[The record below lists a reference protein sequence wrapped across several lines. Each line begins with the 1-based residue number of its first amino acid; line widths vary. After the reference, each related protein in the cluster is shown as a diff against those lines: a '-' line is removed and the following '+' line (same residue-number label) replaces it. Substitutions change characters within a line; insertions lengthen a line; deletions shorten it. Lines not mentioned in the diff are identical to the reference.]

1 MRKTHI
7 HRMNNVDTQM
17 GSKTVS
23 IKDETYRR
31 LSRKKR
37 DDESFSDA
45 IDRLLAEDDTNPL
58 RELIGL
64 VDEDELETVRNRSDK
79 FRADVD
85 DRFNETERSSEDR

>member
-1 MRKTHI
+1 
-7 HRMNNVDTQM
+7 M